1 MNKYLDNLKHIFSGK
16 RKTEN
21 LIVLLVLLVVLLF
34 AANYILNDDKDKA
47 KAVSNANYMS
57 DNVSSSDI
65 ESKLAS
71 ILEEIEGLSNV
82 SVMIS
87 YSNTSKVIPIYDIDE
102 NTVTNSDGSSKTTIN
117 KTVLY
122 EENEGDKVVAVES
135 TELATPS
142 GAIVVATGV
151 NVSDNILKIKE
162 AVSTITG
169 LATHKVSVFEK

>member
-47 KAVSNANYMS
+47 KAVSNTNYMS

>member
-1 MNKYLDNLKHIFSGK
+1 MNKYLDNFKHIFSGK

-21 LIVLLVLLVVLLF
+21 LIVLLVLLIVLLF
-34 AANYILNDDKDKA
+34 AANYILCGDDKALK
-47 KAVSNANYMS
+47 S
-57 DNVSSSDI
+57 VSSENYTMENVLLSDI
-65 ESKLAS
+65 ETRLAS

-87 YSNTSKVIPIYDIDE
+87 YSNTSRVIPIYDIDE
-102 NTVTNSDGSSKTTIN
+102 NIVTNSDGSSKTTIN

-122 EENEGDKVVAVES
+122 EENKGDKIVAVES
-135 TELATPS
+135 TELAIPS

-151 NVSDNILKIKE
+151 NVGDNILKIKE
-162 AVSTITG
+162 AVATVTG

>member
-1 MNKYLDNLKHIFSGK
+1 MNKYLENIKHIFSGK
-16 RKTEN
+16 RRTEN
-21 LIVLLVLLVVLLF
+21 LIVLLVLLVILLF
-34 AANYILNDDKDKA
+34 AANYILNDDKKA
-47 KAVSNANYMS
+47 SKTVISSNYTN
-57 DNVSSSDI
+57 DTLSSSDI
-65 ESKLAS
+65 ELKLAN
-71 ILEEIEGLSNV
+71 ILSEIEGLSNV

-87 YSNTSKVIPIYDIDE
+87 YSNTSRVIPIYDVDE

-122 EENEGDKVVAVES
+122 EENGGDKVVAVES

-151 NVSDNILKIKE
+151 NVADNILKIKE

-169 LATHKVSVFEK
+169 LALHKISVFEK